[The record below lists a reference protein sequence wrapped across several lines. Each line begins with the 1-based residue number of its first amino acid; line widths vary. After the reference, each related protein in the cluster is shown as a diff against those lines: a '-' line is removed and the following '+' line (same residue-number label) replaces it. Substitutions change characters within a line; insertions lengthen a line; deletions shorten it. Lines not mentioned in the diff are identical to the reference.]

1 MIFHSYVNV
10 YQRVANG
17 TDGTYGI
24 HWAKHHGKK
33 RLDATQRDNDV
44 VIVGPNH

>member
-1 MIFHSYVNV
+1 MVLMELMGFIGRN
-10 YQRVANG
+10 
-17 TDGTYGI
+17 I
-24 HWAKHHGKK
+24 MGKK